1 MADKTFDEIRP
12 DIEDEAATASS
23 IPTGSSTDEE
33 SSEGPSGRG
42 TTETSVGGADSVPG
56 TPDALPYTPI
66 ETDSDRG
73 NRRTHKDGSGDGLNE
88 A

>member
-12 DIEDEAATASS
+12 DIEDGDAPGST
-23 IPTGSSTDEE
+23 IPTGTSTGEE

-56 TPDALPYTPI
+56 TPDALPYTPV
-66 ETDSDRG
+66 ETDSDAKH
-73 NRRTHKDGSGDGLNE
+73 RRTVRDGSGDGLNE
-88 A
+88 V